1 MENIPAST
9 TSSLGCGDIYLE
21 ASLGTRVSAG
31 SEPANSDVREWRAIF
46 SVFSYVDLEE
56 AVAPLIQ
63 LQEGVPLLRRVL
75 AVAVEAGQ

>member
-1 MENIPAST
+1 M
-9 TSSLGCGDIYLE
+9 
-21 ASLGTRVSAG
+21 
-31 SEPANSDVREWRAIF
+31 F

-56 AVAPLIQ
+56 TVAPLIQ